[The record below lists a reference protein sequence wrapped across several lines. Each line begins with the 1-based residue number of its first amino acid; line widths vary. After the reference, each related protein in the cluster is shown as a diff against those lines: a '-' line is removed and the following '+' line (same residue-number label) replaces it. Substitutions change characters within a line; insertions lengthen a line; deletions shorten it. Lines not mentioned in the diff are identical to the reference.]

1 MGLLIVCLLGLWRHG
16 VPVRAPGRYIPEL
29 VILQPGSIFGP
40 YVSTHADACRRVP
53 TLADAC

>member
-1 MGLLIVCLLGLWRHG
+1 MLVCLLGLWRHG

-40 YVSTHADACRRVP
+40 YVPTRADVC
-53 TLADAC
+53 